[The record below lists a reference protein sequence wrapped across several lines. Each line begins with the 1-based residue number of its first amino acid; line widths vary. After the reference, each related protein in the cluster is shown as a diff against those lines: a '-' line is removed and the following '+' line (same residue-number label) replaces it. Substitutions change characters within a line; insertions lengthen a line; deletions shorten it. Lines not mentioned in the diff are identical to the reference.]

1 MQIIG
6 CLRRRLRKKKEVPPL
21 NTGEIFWRKNS
32 REKGKRQV
40 EFRVIQKTPAASD
53 TGVYEIR
60 IKDNG
65 NRYEPGIS
73 KAYCRL
79 PADCLRGSP
88 ISP

>member
-1 MQIIG
+1 MSKYDSLWKYVQNSG
-6 CLRRRLRKKKEVPPL
+6 MKNLKLTFE
-21 NTGEIFWRKNS
+21 EIQ
-32 REKGKRQV
+32 RQV